1 MSSKLSKL
9 LRSPVV
15 LAYAGLTDEE
25 LMAKIQQGSLSA
37 YEALYNRYE
46 VSVWNFMR
54 VKISDEQAR
63 LDLAQ
68 DVFLKLFNSA
78 SLFKT
83 DQAFRPW
90 FWAMIRNVIIDHFKR
105 KDALSSS
112 MIKEEIQDDQ
122 INENQLFNDP
132 TFDLM
137 VQKNHSE
144 AVENCFNHLTDS
156 QKEVLSLQ
164 LFSGL
169 SLQQIADQVKIKPGA
184 VKSLL
189 FRGKDSLMKCL
200 ERYT

>member
-1 MSSKLSKL
+1 MSFKLSKL

-54 VKISDEQAR
+54 MKISDEQIR

-68 DVFLKLFNSA
+68 DVFLKLFSSA
-78 SLFKT
+78 HLFKT
-83 DQAFRPW
+83 DQAFKPW

-105 KDALSSS
+105 RDALSSS
-112 MIKEEIQDDQ
+112 MIKEEIQEDHHSEDQ
-122 INENQLFNDP
+122 IMNDP
-132 TFDLM
+132 TFDKLI
-137 VQKNHSE
+137 QKTQAE
-144 AVENCFNHLTDS
+144 AIENCFNNLTDS
-156 QKEVLSLQ
+156 QKEVLTLQ

-169 SLQQIADQVKIKPGA
+169 SLQEISEQLKVKTGA
-184 VKSLL
+184 IKSLL
-189 FRGKDSLMKCL
+189 FRGKEALSQCL
-200 ERYT
+200 EKCQ